1 MRKMQRGKKRRN
13 PEKGNTSP
21 LVDEPLSKQETKD
34 CIIIAATARE
44 KHRHYITITSLT
56 EN

>member
-1 MRKMQRGKKRRN
+1 MRKIQRGKKRRS